1 VLLVCGMC
9 LVKMIDLIRR
19 AWQPV
24 IRIGNIERCASRLMK
39 DGIPP
44 TYSTHRFIWNTVTQA
59 VPSVIDLPSSGP
71 TTKAITHHPSPSNAS
86 LPFNL
91 PLPRFQSQQN
101 SSPRLRTATSMK
113 VSPSSSLSANNKS
126 SPQQHRTGEMFQG
139 TPR

>member
-1 VLLVCGMC
+1 MWYVSGKNDRSHQACMAASHKDREYR
-9 LVKMIDLIRR
+9 KMRLPFDEGRDSANL
-19 AWQPV
+19 QYTSV
-24 IRIGNIERCASRLMK
+24 HLEHSYASR
-39 DGIPP
+39 PVC
-44 TYSTHRFIWNTVTQA
+44 HRLTIEWSN
-59 VPSVIDLPSSGP
+59 DEG
-71 TTKAITHHPSPSNAS
+71 HHPSPSNAS

-91 PLPRFQSQQN
+91 PLPRFQSQQK